1 MTTEQTHST
10 PIQADSLPVLQDIR
24 RVPEFVAFAS
34 WCALPSWYRAP
45 ETQKELAKQIGV
57 SQDTLTDWKR
67 HPEFWPMVLQLLR
80 EWMKEHTADIIGGLY
95 QKITSG
101 KGGASDV
108 RLFLNLS
115 EGRSTES
122 RNKRKK

>member
-1 MTTEQTHST
+1 MNKQNTIT
-10 PIQADSLPVLQDIR
+10 PIHSDFLPVLPDIR
-24 RVPEFVAFAS
+24 RVPEFLAFAS
-34 WCALPSWYRAP
+34 WCALPSWHRTP
-45 ETQKELAKQIGV
+45 ETQKELADKIGV

-67 HPEFWPMVLQLLR
+67 HPEFWPLVLQLLR
-80 EWMKEHTADIIGGLY
+80 EWMKEHTSDVIGGLY
-95 QKITSG
+95 EKIASG

-122 RNKRKK
+122 RNKKK